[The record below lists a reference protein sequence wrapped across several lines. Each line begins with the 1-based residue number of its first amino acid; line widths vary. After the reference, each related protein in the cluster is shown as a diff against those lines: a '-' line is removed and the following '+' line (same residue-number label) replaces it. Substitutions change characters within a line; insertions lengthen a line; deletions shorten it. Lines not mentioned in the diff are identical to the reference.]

1 MRIKLIV
8 ALGNPGPEYEL
19 TRHNIA
25 WTLVDTHPD
34 LISNLWKSK
43 FKGEYTDFNGPSG
56 KVYVLKP
63 QTYMNLSGESVQP
76 LCQFFKINIDE
87 ILVIQDELDLPFGQI
102 HFKKGG
108 GLAGHNG
115 LKSITKMMGSQ
126 EFYRMR
132 VGIGRP
138 DRGSVSSWV
147 LSKIPSSQ
155 VTELGIVLDK
165 SNIALSYF
173 LKDGFK
179 KASNEYNKKDF
190 LLLK

>member
-1 MRIKLIV
+1 MIKLIV
-8 ALGNPGPEYEL
+8 ALGNPGIEYEL

-25 WTLVDTHPD
+25 WILADTHPS
-34 LISNLWKSK
+34 LATSNWKSK
-43 FKGEYTDFNGPSG
+43 FKGVYTDFSQNGE

-63 QTYMNLSGESVQP
+63 ETYMNLSGESVQP
-76 LCQFFKINIDE
+76 LCQFFKIEVEE

-115 LKSITKMMGSQ
+115 LKSITKTMGSP

-132 VGIGRP
+132 IGIGRP
-138 DRGSVSSWV
+138 SRGSVSSWV
-147 LSKIPSSQ
+147 LSKFPIEQ
-155 VTELGIVLDK
+155 NTELEIVMEK
-165 SNIALSYF
+165 SAEALNAL

-179 KASNEYNKKDF
+179 KASNTYNKKNF
-190 LLLK
+190 LDLK

>member
-1 MRIKLIV
+1 MIKLIV
-8 ALGNPGPEYEL
+8 ALGNPGLEYEL

-25 WTLVDTHPD
+25 WTLVDTHKD
-34 LISNLWKSK
+34 ISSGMWKNK
-43 FKGEYTDFNGPSG
+43 FKGEYTDFNGPQG

-76 LCQFFKINIDE
+76 LCQFFKIEASE
-87 ILVIQDELDLPFGQI
+87 ILVIQDELDLSFGQI

-115 LKSITKMMGSQ
+115 LKSITKHMGTPD
-126 EFYRMR
+126 FYRMR

-138 DRGSVSSWV
+138 VHGSVSSWV

-155 VTELGIVLDK
+155 DVELGIVMDK
-165 SNIALSYF
+165 SNEALDFF
-173 LKDGFK
+173 LREGFK
-179 KASNEYNKKDF
+179 KASNEYNKKNF
-190 LLLK
+190 LALS

>member
-1 MRIKLIV
+1 MIKLIV
-8 ALGNPGPEYEL
+8 ALGNPGNEYEL

-25 WTLVDTHPD
+25 WTLVDTNRD
-34 LISNLWKSK
+34 ISSSNWKSK
-43 FKGEYTDFNGPSG
+43 FKGEYTDFTFNGE

-76 LCQFFKINIDE
+76 LCQFFKIKASE

-102 HFKKGG
+102 HFKNGG

-115 LKSITKMMGSQ
+115 LKSITKHMGTQ
-126 EFYRMR
+126 DFYRLR

-138 DRGSVSSWV
+138 AKGSVSSWV
-147 LSKIPSSQ
+147 LSKIPVSQ
-155 VTELGIVLDK
+155 NTELEIVMENANK
-165 SNIALSYF
+165 ALEVF

-179 KASNEYNKKDF
+179 KASTEFNKKDF
-190 LLLK
+190 LSLN